1 MICFFTK
8 VVPPF
13 AARNELVQ
21 ETLPGAYRRL
31 APKRARGQSLR
42 RLLRSPH
49 RQVPLPS
56 GRFSPFRRAEK
67 SQPEQVVLLAIG
79 RVTDLHEIT
88 LAKEAQPEKIGRVRQ
103 GGLVVPLHFYRCQE
117 VAGLMAMAESSRY
130 HG

>member
-1 MICFFTK
+1 MNWFKKRCPVRTAGLPLNGHEGK
-8 VVPPF
+8 VFEDYSGALTVRCRCHQADFHHF
-13 AARNELVQ
+13 A
-21 ETLPGAYRRL
+21 
-31 APKRARGQSLR
+31 
-42 RLLRSPH
+42 
-49 RQVPLPS
+49 
-56 GRFSPFRRAEK
+56 GRKK